1 MSDKLQFV
9 VNARA
14 RRRQEDVCF
23 KLVRDCYADIGLIP
37 PFSPLE
43 KGRGRGA
50 SWGGSILQALSPA
63 LSQRERES
71 GWAAKFVG
79 YYGCHIL
86 CSKRTE
92 TTMNVES
99 LNLST
104 SRGAT
109 TAYVAHPPT
118 KVDTGVILI
127 QEWWGINDHIRDLAG
142 RYAKEGY
149 LCVAPDLYGGRVAT
163 DTAEASA
170 LMQALAIDDGLET
183 IRKAMAAAAEAY
195 QIRRFAITGYCMG
208 GTFALRAACE
218 MPELKA
224 AAPFYGDIP
233 EESVL
238 ARLRVPTLFIA
249 GKRDAWINPAKV
261 NTLKEIAAK
270 HNLPVEV
277 VSYDAD
283 HAFFNDTRPQVYN
296 PEAAADAWRRVLEH
310 FGKHLAKG
318 ADAAGY

>member
-1 MSDKLQFV
+1 M
-9 VNARA
+9 
-14 RRRQEDVCF
+14 
-23 KLVRDCYADIGLIP
+23 
-37 PFSPLE
+37 E
-43 KGRGRGA
+43 K
-50 SWGGSILQALSPA
+50 
-63 LSQRERES
+63 
-71 GWAAKFVG
+71 F
-79 YYGCHIL
+79 
-86 CSKRTE
+86 
-92 TTMNVES
+92 MNVET

-109 TAYVAHPPT
+109 TAQVARPQAE
-118 KVDTGVILI
+118 VDAAVILI
-127 QEWWGINDHIRDLAG
+127 HEWWGINDHIRDLAG

-149 LCVAPDLYGGRVAT
+149 LCVAPDLYRGRVAT
-163 DTAEASA
+163 DTDEAAA

-183 IRKAMAAAAEAY
+183 IRQAMVVAAQTY
-195 QIRRFAITGYCMG
+195 PVKRFAITGYCMG

-218 MPELKA
+218 IPELAA

-238 ARLRVPTLFIA
+238 ARLKAPTLFIA
-249 GKRDAWINPAKV
+249 GKRDAWINPEKV

-310 FGKHLAKG
+310 FRKHLS
-318 ADAAGY
+318 